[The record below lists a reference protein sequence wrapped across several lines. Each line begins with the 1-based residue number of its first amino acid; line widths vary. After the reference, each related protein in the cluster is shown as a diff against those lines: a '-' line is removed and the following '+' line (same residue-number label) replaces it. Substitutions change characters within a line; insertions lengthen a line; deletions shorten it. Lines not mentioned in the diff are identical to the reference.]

1 MNDKPAG
8 QQTDA
13 VDLGDANVTTIIKI
27 APPAATEQNDRRAVR
42 TRSRRERPRKLRP
55 LTSTSDDES
64 AKHPRF
70 DAIEPDI
77 ESFVST
83 CLSGVALPHNA
94 AKRSKSIRKRSLPS
108 MALLSGRTFAAA
120 EKKRKKE
127 EQARQQLLA
136 EEAAKKIMDSTMRE
150 SGSRGRLKTDVILAE
165 SNKKES
171 ALVVQNG
178 GDKPKEHT
186 AGTSVTFEGQSNI
199 LMPPL
204 LVDFMNTLKDLGGA
218 KCNDV

>member
-1 MNDKPAG
+1 MNDEFTS
-8 QQTDA
+8 QQTCA
-13 VDLGDANVTTIIKI
+13 VHELANANVATIIKV

-55 LTSTSDDES
+55 LTSNSGHES

-77 ESFVST
+77 DSFVST
-83 CLSGVALPHNA
+83 CLSGVALPSHNNA
-94 AKRSKSIRKRSLPS
+94 TKRSKSIHKRSLPS
-108 MALLSGRTFAAA
+108 MSLLSSRTFAAA

-136 EEAAKKIMDSTMRE
+136 EEAAKKIMDSTMKE
-150 SGSRGRLKTDVILAE
+150 SGSREGLKTDDTLSK
-165 SNKKES
+165 SNTKES
-171 ALVVQNG
+171 AIEVQNG
-178 GDKPKEHT
+178 GNKSKEHNAAT
-186 AGTSVTFEGQSNI
+186 NVTYEGQSNI

-204 LVDFMNTLKDLGGA
+204 LVDFLNTLKELSRP
-218 KCNDV
+218 K